1 MKRRGSPHK
10 GTKAGAGDEDIL
22 YQQGDVKITKNDV
35 ERAIEEARERVGP
48 EFAELLT
55 APAMTEEEMDAVDQQ
70 DSERKA
76 AG

>member
-1 MKRRGSPHK
+1 MKRRANAESDRKAPPHN
-10 GTKAGAGDEDIL
+10 GDIL
-22 YQQGDVKITKNDV
+22 AQQGDVKITKNDV